1 MVSVEVARHNDMF
14 VIWYVVVWETS
25 GEVCCYCIYGHVVIS
40 VIVHIQYGDRAHASC
55 DLYPCNVSTPEL
67 ELFVAVC

>member
-1 MVSVEVARHNDMF
+1 MVSVEVACHDDMF

-25 GEVCCYCIYGHVVIS
+25 GEVRCYRIYGHIVIS
-40 VIVHIQYGDRAHASC
+40 VIVHIQYGDQTHASC